1 MNKIKNWLFKMITGL
16 NYRTSIIYDHQKFN
30 EWTEVEI
37 KFNTN
42 GKDID
47 QLSIREEPI
56 RDNEK

>member
-1 MNKIKNWLFKMITGL
+1 MITGL